1 MPRKIAGG
9 GPVSPTKGTSRAT
22 RTRSKRPITFKSSSW
37 YESALRTI
45 AIKNVPPLSEPR
57 VQLWNARL
65 QADAD

>member
-9 GPVSPTKGTSRAT
+9 GPASSTKGTSKAT
-22 RTRSKRPITFKSSSW
+22 RARSKRPITFKTSSW

-45 AIKNVPPLSEPR
+45 AIKNAPLSEPR